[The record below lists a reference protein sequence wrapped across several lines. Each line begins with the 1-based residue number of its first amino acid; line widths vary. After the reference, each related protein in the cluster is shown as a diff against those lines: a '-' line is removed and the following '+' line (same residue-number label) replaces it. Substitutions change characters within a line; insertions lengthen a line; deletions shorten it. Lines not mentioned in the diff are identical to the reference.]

1 MTKAVLVEEVSRTA
15 ELPRKDAEKV
25 VDTVFASI
33 VESLR
38 NGEKVELRGFG
49 SFRLRRRQSRRGRNP
64 RTGDPVDVPPKTVPY
79 FKPGKELRALINE
92 DFETSAARHSPGPSR
107 PASAA
112 PAIIS

>member
-1 MTKAVLVEEVSRTA
+1 MTKAALVEEVSRTA

-33 VESLR
+33 VGSLR
-38 NGEKVELRGFG
+38 QGEKVELRGFG

-92 DFETSAARHSPGPSR
+92 DFEAPAAGHSSEPSR
-107 PASAA
+107 PAPAA
-112 PAIIS
+112 PTVTS